1 MPPSRENLRRRR
13 LGEYPRSNDWRYLL
27 KEYMMKTIKILVLAL
42 TLAAFAAGSLLGA
55 GVKTAPAS
63 STAGAAKK

>member
-1 MPPSRENLRRRR
+1 MEICKMLF
-13 LGEYPRSNDWRYLL
+13 
-27 KEYMMKTIKILVLAL
+27 LVL

-63 STAGAAKK
+63 STAGTAKK